1 LGEIFQL
8 AEYSSLQIILLAK
21 YSEIW
26 MTFGRNIPAGRIF
39 QLAEYSSWQNI
50 PAGRIFQLAEYSS
63 WQNIPAANYSTGEI
77 L

>member
-1 LGEIFQL
+1 LGE
-8 AEYSSLQIILLAK
+8 
-21 YSEIW
+21 
-26 MTFGRNIPAGRIF
+26 IF